1 MNELKF
7 IFEAP
12 EHGWMD
18 VTVSD
23 GSKEI
28 SLVVSDV
35 PCNSLHK
42 LANILLGL
50 QSGAKSEEVEFSLEP
65 DFALWKFHAKDE
77 GLELYV
83 YPNSIGGK
91 PVLFSGEREKVIH
104 RLYKAMRDLES
115 LSCWKEPDAIGNIW
129 SWEFPSKELTL
140 FSTRAK
146 SAKRAIK

>member
-65 DFALWKFHAKDE
+65 DFALWKFQAKDE
-77 GLELYV
+77 ELELYV
-83 YPNSIGGK
+83 YPNSSGNN
-91 PVLFSGEREKVIH
+91 PVLFIGKREKVIH
-104 RLYKAMRDLES
+104 RLYKALRDLES
-115 LSCWKEPDAIGNIW
+115 LSCWKESNAMSNIW
-129 SWEFPSKELTL
+129 SWEFPSKELNL

-146 SAKRAIK
+146 S